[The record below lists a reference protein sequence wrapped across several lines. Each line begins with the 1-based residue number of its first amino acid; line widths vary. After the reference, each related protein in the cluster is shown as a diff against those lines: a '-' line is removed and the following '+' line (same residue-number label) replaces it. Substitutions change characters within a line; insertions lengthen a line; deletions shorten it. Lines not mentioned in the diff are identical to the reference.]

1 MFVII
6 YPKRNDNQ
14 NNLEKKVRTIKRR
27 NLKVLSNPVFMI
39 FNLLLTLPEF
49 YRREGLSEWKKNEKR
64 KKAFEFFVKDLSNL
78 GRALTV

>member
-27 NLKVLSNPVFMI
+27 NLKVLTNPVFMI

-49 YRREGLSEWKKNEKR
+49 YRREGLSEWKKKWEKEKGVR
-64 KKAFEFFVKDLSNL
+64 IF
-78 GRALTV
+78 R